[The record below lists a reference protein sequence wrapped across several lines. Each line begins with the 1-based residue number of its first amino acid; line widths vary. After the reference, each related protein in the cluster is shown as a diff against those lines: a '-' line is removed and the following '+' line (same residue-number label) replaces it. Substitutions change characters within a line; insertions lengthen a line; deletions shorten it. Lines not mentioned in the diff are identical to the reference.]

1 MTGCRRARF
10 CSGPEFKIEK
20 KRLRMNSAWKLRSTR
35 LLLCG
40 WIILMVLAVLTAAAS
55 AEPIQMGEPFPAVP
69 LPAPADAGQRD
80 YLGLE
85 AAEPFTLDD
94 VDGGVVLV
102 EMLNVLCPHC
112 VKQTVPYNRL
122 YDMLAADPVTRGKI
136 KMLGVAVANSDAQID
151 DFVVIYDVRY
161 PVVPDRKFALHRAVR
176 GGPTPFSIYV
186 LRDEPDQVGVVAGT
200 HLGEDHDMESL
211 FNYLKYLLLEADAG
225 EFASL
230 YDGQATA
237 TRTVPEPPMP
247 AEAIAEQ
254 VREAF
259 AAQGDALEDF
269 RRLDLPSGLWVYTA
283 SVRKDGRRQPLF
295 AEVASRSAICDICHN
310 VHFFYL
316 FDPQGTVLAFEALHL
331 TKYGN
336 EEWDQAELA
345 GFKQRVLGKRLA
357 GAWDFD
363 PQADAVTSATMT
375 SAIIF
380 DSLEQGQQLLEELRE
395 QGLL

>member
-1 MTGCRRARF
+1 MKSMPNLPFVRWL
-10 CSGPEFKIEK
+10 SGF
-20 KRLRMNSAWKLRSTR
+20 
-35 LLLCG
+35 
-40 WIILMVLAVLTAAAS
+40 VLAFWVLLGTAGLVI

-69 LPAPADAGQRD
+69 LPAPLDPDQRH

-85 AAEPFTLDD
+85 DAEPFTLDE
-94 VDGGVVLV
+94 VDGAVVLV

-122 YDMLAADPVTRGKI
+122 YDMLAADPETRGKV

-151 DFVVIYDVRY
+151 DFVVIYDVAY

-186 LRDEPDQVGVVAGT
+186 LRDEPGQVGVVAGT
-200 HLGEDHDMESL
+200 HLGEDHDMDSL
-211 FNYLKYLLLEADAG
+211 FNYLKYLLREADTE
-225 EFASL
+225 EFTAL
-230 YDGQATA
+230 YDGQAPA
-237 TRTVPEPPMP
+237 TQTVPEPPQS
-247 AEAIAEQ
+247 EAQIADR
-254 VREAF
+254 VRTAF
-259 AAQGDALEDF
+259 AGQGEALQDF
-269 RRLDLPSGLWVYTA
+269 RRLELPSGRWVYAA
-283 SVRKDGRRQPLF
+283 SVVRDGRRQPLF
-295 AEVASRSAICDICHN
+295 AEVTSRSAICDICHN

-316 FDPQGTVLAFEALHL
+316 FDRQGTVLAFEALHL

-336 EEWDQAELA
+336 EEWTEAELA
-345 GFKQRVLGKRLA
+345 RFKQRVVGKKLT

-380 DSLEQGQQLLEELRE
+380 DGLEQGQTLLEELRTA
-395 QGLL
+395 GLL